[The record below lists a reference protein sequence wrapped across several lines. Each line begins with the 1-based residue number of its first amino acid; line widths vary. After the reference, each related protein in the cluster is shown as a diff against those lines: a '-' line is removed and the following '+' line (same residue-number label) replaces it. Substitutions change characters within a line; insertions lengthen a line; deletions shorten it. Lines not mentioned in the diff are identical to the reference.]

1 MINKDQTNATIR
13 FSRHAN
19 ARLERRNISFT
30 AGMMAQLDKALDS
43 LAGKNGRSALV
54 LFEQL
59 ALLVS
64 VSKRTVI
71 TVIGRDQLQNNV
83 FTDIDSVIFV

>member
-1 MINKDQTNATIR
+1 MMNQSNDSIH
-13 FSRHAN
+13 FSKHAN
-19 ARLERRNISFT
+19 ARLEKRNIDFT
-30 AGMMAQLDKALDS
+30 RGMMSQLESAFDS

-71 TVIGRDQLQNNV
+71 TVIGRDQLQNNI